1 MQLKELVAVLE
12 TELGL
17 VPGWLLAVPATVFL
31 YVCRKTSNI
40 LGCLVAENITEGW
53 KATVSSDKKD
63 SKQLKM
69 TTNTGDGSGYP
80 RSPLSCNDTTNVS
93 AAGVGGTTTKD
104 KERRIVLV
112 NKEATEKVHH
122 GIRMMW
128 TSSQARRKNVA
139 TKLLDCARCQLVRGY
154 VVAKEKLAFSQP
166 TSDGAGFIKAYCSSN
181 EFLVYDATRSR

>member
-1 MQLKELVAVLE
+1 MAVLE

-31 YVCRKTSNI
+31 YVCRKTNII
-40 LGCLVAENITEGW
+40 LGCLVAESITKGW
-53 KATVSSDKKD
+53 KASAGSDKEE
-63 SKQLKM
+63 SKQPII
-69 TTNTGDGSGYP
+69 TDNSGDGRRNSSSPFSGNDA
-80 RSPLSCNDTTNVS
+80 RSVS
-93 AAGVGGTTTKD
+93 AGGGGTTRKV

-128 TSSQARRKNVA
+128 TSPQARRKSVA

-154 VVAKEKLAFSQP
+154 VVAREKLAFSQP

-181 EFLVYDATRSR
+181 EFLVYDAKSSR